1 MAKEDRGFASMDR
14 AKQREI
20 ASKGGKAA
28 HQKGT
33 AHEWTSEEAR
43 DAGRK
48 GGIASHQ
55 RRREQMTGSEQP
67 QRRRCR
73 FDVVAGLDGE
83 HVYGEDRVA
92 RTTKD
97 CVIGGTKERTASG
110 ERACRA
116 VPIRPFAARICPA
129 RSYHL
134 STRLPRHSGPS
145 ITKRH
150 SGFCRSSRSARQI

>member
-1 MAKEDRGFASMDR
+1 MDR

-55 RRREQMTGSEQP
+55 RRREQAGGTSNQNQDDNNSGNGNSEVARENYGSEP
-67 QRRRCR
+67 SMP
-73 FDVVAGLDGE
+73 LDRDE
-83 HVYGEDRVA
+83 
-92 RTTKD
+92 
-97 CVIGGTKERTASG
+97 
-110 ERACRA
+110 
-116 VPIRPFAARICPA
+116 
-129 RSYHL
+129 
-134 STRLPRHSGPS
+134 
-145 ITKRH
+145 
-150 SGFCRSSRSARQI
+150 

>member
-48 GGIASHQ
+48 GGIASHR
-55 RRREQMTGSEQP
+55 RRREQQGSGSDESGSQSEAP
-67 QRRRCR
+67 AADLGTSDTR
-73 FDVVAGLDGE
+73 GE
-83 HVYGEDRVA
+83 
-92 RTTKD
+92 
-97 CVIGGTKERTASG
+97 
-110 ERACRA
+110 
-116 VPIRPFAARICPA
+116 
-129 RSYHL
+129 
-134 STRLPRHSGPS
+134 
-145 ITKRH
+145 
-150 SGFCRSSRSARQI
+150 

>member
-1 MAKEDRGFASMDR
+1 VAKEDRGFASMDR

-55 RRREQMTGSEQP
+55 RRREQLGGPGDEGSGAGPEP
-67 QRRRCR
+67 AGAP
-73 FDVVAGLDGE
+73 DVQE
-83 HVYGEDRVA
+83 TE
-92 RTTKD
+92 
-97 CVIGGTKERTASG
+97 
-110 ERACRA
+110 
-116 VPIRPFAARICPA
+116 
-129 RSYHL
+129 
-134 STRLPRHSGPS
+134 
-145 ITKRH
+145 
-150 SGFCRSSRSARQI
+150 

>member
-1 MAKEDRGFASMDR
+1 VAKEDRGFASMDR

-55 RRREQMTGSEQP
+55 RRREQASTPSSGDQEVAMDRSE
-67 QRRRCR
+67 
-73 FDVVAGLDGE
+73 
-83 HVYGEDRVA
+83 
-92 RTTKD
+92 
-97 CVIGGTKERTASG
+97 SM
-110 ERACRA
+110 
-116 VPIRPFAARICPA
+116 
-129 RSYHL
+129 
-134 STRLPRHSGPS
+134 
-145 ITKRH
+145 
-150 SGFCRSSRSARQI
+150 SGFESGRMGSSESSMTERDE